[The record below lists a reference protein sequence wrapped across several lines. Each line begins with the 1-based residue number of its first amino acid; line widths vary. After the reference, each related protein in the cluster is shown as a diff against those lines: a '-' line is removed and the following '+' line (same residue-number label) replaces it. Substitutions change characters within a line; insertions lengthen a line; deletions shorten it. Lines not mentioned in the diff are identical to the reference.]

1 MEFFFLTSLVSTINL
16 KQIKCFAEH
25 ETFVVY
31 WVNIAEKQYKQWNFA
46 LFISS
51 LIEIIKDNK

>member
-1 MEFFFLTSLVSTINL
+1 MEFFFL
-16 KQIKCFAEH
+16 AEH

-46 LFISS
+46 FLTSS